1 MTGAVDLTTYLLFS
15 GAVVM
20 LLLSPGPNMAFVMS
34 HGIAFGPQGGLAAAA
49 GIGFADLVMTLL
61 TVTGVTAMVAAWPPS
76 FDVLRYAGTAYLLH
90 LAIQAI
96 RTRRIDS
103 ASASAAIESLEKSV
117 RKVFVKALTGSLIN
131 PKPMLFFVI
140 FLPQFVDPTRASVDL
155 QLAVF
160 GLTLALSAFVFHALL
175 GLFSAAIGRRVQ
187 RLVAHCP
194 RVARLQQCGLAGV
207 MMALAAYLFLTERP
221 TVIT

>member
-1 MTGAVDLTTYLLFS
+1 MTDAVDLTTYLLFS

-34 HGIAFGPQGGLAAAA
+34 HGIAFGPRGGLAAAA

-61 TVTGVTAMVAAWPPS
+61 TVTGVTAVVAAWPAS

-96 RTRRIDS
+96 RARRIDS
-103 ASASAAIESLEKSV
+103 ASAVTEALEKSV
-117 RKVFVKALTGSLIN
+117 RKVFVKALAGSLIN

-140 FLPQFVDPTRASVDL
+140 FLPQFVDPKRASVDL
-155 QLAVF
+155 QLAIF
-160 GLTLALSAFVFHALL
+160 GFTLALSAFVFHALL
-175 GLFSAAIGRRVQ
+175 GLFSAAVGRHVQ

-194 RVARLQQCGLAGV
+194 RVARLQQFGLAGV
-207 MMALAAYLFLTERP
+207 MTALAAFLFLTERP
-221 TVIT
+221 TAKT

>member
-1 MTGAVDLTTYLLFS
+1 MMHAVDLTTYLLFS

-34 HGIAFGPQGGLAAAA
+34 HGIAFGLQGGLAAAA

-61 TVTGVTAMVAAWPPS
+61 TVTGVTAVVAAWPPS

-90 LAIQAI
+90 LAIQAVYAH
-96 RTRRIDS
+96 RIDS
-103 ASASAAIESLEKSV
+103 ASAVTEALEKSV
-117 RKVFVKALTGSLIN
+117 RKVFVKALAGSLIN

-140 FLPQFVDPTRASVDL
+140 FLPQFVDPKRASIDL
-155 QLAVF
+155 QLAIF
-160 GLTLALSAFVFHALL
+160 GFTLALSAFVFHALL
-175 GLFSAAIGRRVQ
+175 GLFSAAIGRYVQ

-194 RVARLQQCGLAGV
+194 RVARLQQCGLAGGDDG
-207 MMALAAYLFLTERP
+207 AGCIRFSNRTTHR
-221 TVIT
+221 